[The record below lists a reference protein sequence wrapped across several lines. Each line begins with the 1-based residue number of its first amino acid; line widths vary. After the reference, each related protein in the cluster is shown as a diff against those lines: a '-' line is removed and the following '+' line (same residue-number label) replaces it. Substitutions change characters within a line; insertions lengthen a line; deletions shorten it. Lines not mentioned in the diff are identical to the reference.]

1 MVLDV
6 IPCQSSH
13 VAGLKFLYMEVS
25 QEAYPT
31 YHNFYTE
38 LFKFSMLQNQEST
51 CIVSDYVKCS
61 DYHKIMVI
69 FIVQDLKG

>member
-1 MVLDV
+1 
-6 IPCQSSH
+6 
-13 VAGLKFLYMEVS
+13 MEVS